1 MPMTR
6 NCESCTRCCEGWLSG
21 IVNGKAFSS
30 GRPCHYKSI
39 KGCSIYNTR
48 PVDPCRSYQCEWL
61 MNSDLP
67 EWLKPNLA
75 NIIITRR
82 IVDDIEYLEIIET
95 GHTISGPVLNW
106 LILWA
111 LGNSINLHYQVGG
124 GWNFVGTDEF
134 KQIISS
140 ILSSDT
146 SGGLTIIA

>member
-1 MPMTR
+1 
-6 NCESCTRCCEGWLSG
+6 
-21 IVNGKAFSS
+21 
-30 GRPCHYKSI
+30 
-39 KGCSIYNTR
+39 
-48 PVDPCRSYQCEWL
+48 